1 MHLNEVSKCLGNLML
16 TDQIRA
22 EHKKN
27 TVYFATTDWKD
38 KRRWVMKKSYF
49 FMLCACVVLLAPG
62 FGRTVEEEP
71 HPEIA
76 LIDYGGNEIS
86 LESNVPYSPK
96 NTCGECHD
104 YDAITNAYHFQQG
117 RTDADGNIIVGDD
130 LDSRNPWLLSR
141 GMYGKW

>member
-1 MHLNEVSKCLGNLML
+1 MTRQTGLLKEVDDEK
-16 TDQIRA
+16 II
-22 EHKKN
+22 
-27 TVYFATTDWKD
+27 
-38 KRRWVMKKSYF
+38 F
-49 FMLCACVVLLAPG
+49 FMLSVFVFLFAPG
-62 FGRTVEEEP
+62 LCMAAEEEP

-76 LIDYGGNEIS
+76 LMDYDGNEIS
-86 LESNVPYSPK
+86 LDSNVSYSPK

-130 LDSRNPWLLSR
+130 LDSRNPWLISR

>member
-1 MHLNEVSKCLGNLML
+1 
-16 TDQIRA
+16 
-22 EHKKN
+22 
-27 TVYFATTDWKD
+27 
-38 KRRWVMKKSYF
+38 MKTSIF
-49 FMLCACVVLLAPG
+49 FMLSALVVILAPG
-62 FGRTVEEEP
+62 LCGSATEEP

-76 LIDYGGNEIS
+76 LIDYDGNEIF

-104 YDAITNAYHFQQG
+104 YDVITNAYHFQQG

-130 LDSRNPWLLSR
+130 MDSTNPWLLSR

>member
-1 MHLNEVSKCLGNLML
+1 
-16 TDQIRA
+16 
-22 EHKKN
+22 
-27 TVYFATTDWKD
+27 
-38 KRRWVMKKSYF
+38 MKKRIF
-49 FMLCACVVLLAPG
+49 FMLSVCVFLFPPG
-62 FGRTVEEEP
+62 LCVAAEEEP

-76 LIDYGGNEIS
+76 LMDYDGNEIS
-86 LESNVPYSPK
+86 LDSNVPYSPK

-130 LDSRNPWLLSR
+130 LDSRNPWLISR